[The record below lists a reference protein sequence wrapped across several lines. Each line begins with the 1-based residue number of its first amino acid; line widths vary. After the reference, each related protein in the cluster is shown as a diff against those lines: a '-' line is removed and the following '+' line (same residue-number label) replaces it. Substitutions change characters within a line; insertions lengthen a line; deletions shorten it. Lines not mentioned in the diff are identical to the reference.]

1 MSFIPDDEL
10 KGRISLNLAPM
21 IDFLF
26 LLLMFFATLAVTR
39 ITTKD
44 TEIKLVEIKPETAS
58 LATKGDADLKV
69 VHITIN
75 AEGKYKW
82 VTEVKDY
89 PMNSSDEIKKE
100 LISGAGDGSGARW
113 GLAIRLQP
121 EGRGPGWRRCRRSS
135 APEAGD
141 GGEGHLGDVSHSSR
155 NAFSS
160 ADNSA
165 LRTEKRFRL
174 SPKAC

>member
-100 LISGAGDGSGARW
+100 LITQYQKGILPEDKTLTHVMLKIDKQATW
-113 GLAIRLQP
+113 EPILKAIFAVR
-121 EGRGPGWRRCRRSS
+121 
-135 APEAGD
+135 EAGF
-141 GGEGHLGDVSHSSR
+141 DVR
-155 NAFSS
+155 PVYEP
-160 ADNSA
+160 
-165 LRTEKRFRL
+165 EK
-174 SPKAC
+174 S

>member
-100 LISGAGDGSGARW
+100 LITQYQKGILPEDKTLTPVMLKIDKQATW
-113 GLAIRLQP
+113 EPILKAIFAVR
-121 EGRGPGWRRCRRSS
+121 
-135 APEAGD
+135 EAGF
-141 GGEGHLGDVSHSSR
+141 DVR
-155 NAFSS
+155 PVYEP
-160 ADNSA
+160 
-165 LRTEKRFRL
+165 EK
-174 SPKAC
+174 S